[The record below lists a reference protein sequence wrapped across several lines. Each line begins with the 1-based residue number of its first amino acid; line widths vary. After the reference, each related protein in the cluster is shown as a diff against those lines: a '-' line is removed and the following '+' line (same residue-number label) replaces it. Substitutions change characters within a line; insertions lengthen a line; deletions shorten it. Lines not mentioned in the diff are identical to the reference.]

1 VGIALNNRFIFLVPE
16 ESLCLGK
23 YLACKQDLVM
33 ATKSSPIEAL
43 DPLAGSELD
52 IQSVRHITDPMS
64 VIEALNAWDEMEL
77 T

>member
-1 VGIALNNRFIFLVPE
+1 
-16 ESLCLGK
+16 
-23 YLACKQDLVM
+23 M